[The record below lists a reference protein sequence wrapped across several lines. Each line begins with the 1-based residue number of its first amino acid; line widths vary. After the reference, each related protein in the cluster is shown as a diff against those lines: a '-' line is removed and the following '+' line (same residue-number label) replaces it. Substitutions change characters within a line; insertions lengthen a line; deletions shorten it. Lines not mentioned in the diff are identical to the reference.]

1 MESLLDRI
9 GAFFSWLAYALT
21 HLPALYRSDIRQFWF
36 STAALAVLLL
46 LLVLIVVVC
55 IRRARKK
62 KSARRSTDKDGVR
75 MFIPVEPQEDVSEQD
90 AIMLPLPERIIHCE
104 EHLNRDTARRII
116 RNTPKSLADVVAAY
130 DRCSASVK
138 RDLTQLV
145 KETRM
150 LESYSLH
157 LNEKDYPLGVL
168 VDAWRCFPDQSVLRG
183 FVELLGHRDE
193 QVQMNAVR
201 ILSSIR
207 EPKTLALLVPALVR
221 PDRYVTA
228 RVADV
233 FLSMPAQSA
242 PLLAYMLP
250 EMEDPQKLLML
261 EIIAQTG
268 AEFPIENVVACLKNK
283 DFHIRASACMALGS
297 GRMTAPVPQLILA
310 ANDKQWQV
318 RAASAKALGQIGD
331 AHALAVLQ
339 NLANDKEGWVAANA
353 KEALALFDDFT
364 GENAQNIQSDQ
375 T

>member
-1 MESLLDRI
+1 MESLLEQVS
-9 GAFFSWLAYALT
+9 AFFSQLID
-21 HLPALYRSDIRQFWF
+21 LPALYVNNPRQFWLVIAV
-36 STAALAVLLL
+36 SALI
-46 LLVLIVVVC
+46 LLVIVLFLTSW
-55 IRRARKK
+55 IRKSRK
-62 KSARRSTDKDGVR
+62 RRIERRRNTKDGVR
-75 MFIPVEPQEDVSEQD
+75 VFIPVEPQEVVSEQD
-90 AIMLPLPERIIHCE
+90 TIMLPLPERIIHCG
-104 EHLNRDTARRII
+104 EHLNRDTARRIV

-138 RDLTQLV
+138 RDLAQLV

-157 LNEKDYPLGVL
+157 LNDTDYPMGVL
-168 VDAWRCFPDQSVLRG
+168 VDAWRCFPDPSVLRG

-201 ILSSIR
+201 ILSAIH
-207 EPKTLALLVPALVR
+207 EPKTLALLIPALVR

-250 EMEDPQKLLML
+250 EMDDPQKRLML

-283 DFHIRASACMALGS
+283 DFHIRAAACMALGS

-331 AHALAVLQ
+331 AHALAVLK
-339 NLANDKEGWVAANA
+339 NLANDTEGWVAANA
-353 KEALALFDDFT
+353 KEALALFHDFS
-364 GENAQNIQSDQ
+364 GETTQKH
-375 T
+375 